1 MSKRFFTS
9 DLHFNSVVLVEKKL
23 RPFKSVERMNDIL
36 IKNINQRCKE
46 DDMLI
51 HLGDFIQYGNDRQ
64 WDGMKT
70 KPYEFIR
77 QINPMFVNVQGNHD
91 ANNGMKSA
99 CISMRTYLGKRYSV
113 SISHY
118 PSNNPKAK
126 GTFRKGDVHLCG
138 HVHGAWKYFI
148 DFDNKVL
155 NINVGVDVW
164 RYNPIAEDELISYID
179 SIMRSNASLSRK

>member
-23 RPFKSVERMNDIL
+23 RPFKSVDRMNEIL

-51 HLGDFIQYGNDRQ
+51 HLGDGIQYGNDRQ

-70 KPYEFIR
+70 RPFEFIN
-77 QINPMFVNVQGNHD
+77 QINPMFINVQGNHD
-91 ANNGMKSA
+91 AHNNMKSV
-99 CISMRTYLGKRYSV
+99 CNSMRTYLGKRYSV

-118 PSNNPKAK
+118 PSNNPAAK

-164 RYNPIAEDELISYID
+164 RYNPVSEDELITYID